1 LFSLAFETDDMAER
15 TFFYARRRDDF
26 VAQLEKISKH
36 INRVSNIRLVLA
48 LVTIALIYAGF
59 TEPYAFYL
67 AILAGGAFVWL
78 VLYHSR
84 LFVEKTHHESLV
96 KLNEGELKALEGD
109 YSFFD
114 GGNEFIDPHHP
125 YTHDLDVF
133 GEGSLFQALNRCN
146 TLEGKK
152 QLAERLSGHLTT
164 KDAIVNHQEAVKELS
179 SKPDFC
185 QHVQASGMEMNEQ
198 VNDHAELLEWVKHP
212 SFLYGKSFYKIIL
225 ILVPWLTVIAV
236 VGSFLFPV
244 LKPMATVL
252 VLLQWAVLGLHLKK
266 INAFHEYISRK
277 KTLLEKYGTLLG
289 HIQAETFSSG
299 LMKKFASQAQ
309 EAGEH
314 VKTLASLVSW
324 LNARLNFMMNLLV
337 NGLFLY
343 DLQCVYRLEK
353 WRETHGEKLVNWLA
367 AIRDTEVLISMATWH
382 ANHPSFSFPI
392 IQDEFQI
399 HAEEIGHPLLQPDEC
414 VSNTVA
420 IGNPHRVLIITGAN
434 MAGKSTFLRTLGVNL
449 VLALNGAPVCAK
461 SFQCPIVDLRSGMR
475 TADSLKDHQSYF
487 YAELTRLKSIVDE
500 LQSGKPLLILL
511 DEILKGTNS
520 TDKQA
525 GSMALVQQLLNHS
538 CLALIATHDLAL
550 GKLEED
556 YPNRVANYCF
566 EPTMEGDKLS
576 FDYKLQPGVAQKMNA
591 TFLMKKMGIIP
602 DA

>member
-1 LFSLAFETDDMAER
+1 MTER
-15 TFFYARRRDDF
+15 IKFYERRRDEF
-26 VAQLEKISKH
+26 RAQLQRIKKR

-67 AILAGGAFVWL
+67 AILTGGAFVWL
-78 VLYHSR
+78 VLHHGR
-84 LFVEKTHHESLV
+84 LFAEKTHLENLV
-96 KLNEGELKALEGD
+96 KLNEGERKALQGD

-125 YTHDLDVF
+125 YTHDLDIF
-133 GEGSLFQALNRCN
+133 GEGSLFQTLNRCN
-146 TLEGKK
+146 TREGRK
-152 QLAERLSGHLTT
+152 QLAERLSGHLAT
-164 KDAIVNHQEAVKELS
+164 KEAIVNHQEAVKELS
-179 SKPDFC
+179 LMTDFC

-198 VNDHAELLEWVKHP
+198 VNDHAELVEWVKHP
-212 SFLYGKSFYKIIL
+212 SFLYGKSFYKIML
-225 ILVPWLTVIAV
+225 ILVPWLTVFAV
-236 VGSFLFPV
+236 IGSFLFPV

-252 VLLQWAVLGLHLKK
+252 VLLQWTVLGLHLKK

-277 KTLLEKYGTLLG
+277 KTVLEKYGTLLG
-289 HIQAETFSSG
+289 HIQAQSFSAS
-299 LMKKFASQAQ
+299 LMKKFSGQAR

-324 LNARLNFMMNLLV
+324 LNARLNFMMNLVV

-343 DLQCVYRLEK
+343 DLNCVYRLEK
-353 WRETHGEKLVNWLA
+353 WRETHGEQLISWLA
-367 AIRDTEVLISMATWH
+367 AIRDTEVLISLATWH
-382 ANHPSFSFPI
+382 ANHPVFSFPI
-392 IQDEFQI
+392 IQEDFQI
-399 HAEEIGHPLLQPDEC
+399 HGEEIGHPLLQPEAC
-414 VSNTVA
+414 VANTVS

-461 SFQCPIVDLRSGMR
+461 SFRCPIVDLRSGMR

-500 LQSGKPLLILL
+500 LQSGRPLVILL

-525 GSMALVQQLLNHS
+525 GSMALVQQLLNHA

-550 GKLEED
+550 GKLETD
-556 YPNRVANYCF
+556 YPGQVTNYCF

-576 FDYKLQPGVAQKMNA
+576 FDYKLQPGIAQKMNA

>member
-1 LFSLAFETDDMAER
+1 MAER
-15 TFFYARRRDDF
+15 IKLYERRRDEF
-26 VAQLEKISKH
+26 FEQLQRIKKR
-36 INRVSNIRLVLA
+36 INRVSNIRLVLT

-67 AILAGGAFVWL
+67 AILSGGAFVWL
-78 VLYHSR
+78 VLHHGR
-84 LFVEKTHHESLV
+84 LFAEKTHLENLV
-96 KLNEGELKALEGD
+96 KLNEGEFKAVQGD

-125 YTHDLDVF
+125 YTHDLDIF

-146 TLEGKK
+146 TREGRK
-152 QLAERLSGHLTT
+152 QLAERLSGHLAT
-164 KDAIVNHQEAVKELS
+164 KEAIVNHQEAVKELS
-179 SKPDFC
+179 PMTDFC

-198 VNDHAELLEWVKHP
+198 VNDHAELMEWVKHA
-212 SFLYGKSFYKIIL
+212 SFVYGKIL
-225 ILVPWLTVIAV
+225 YRILLIVVPVLTVLSV
-236 VGSFLFPV
+236 VGSFFFPV
-244 LKPMATVL
+244 LKTIAMLL
-252 VLLQWAVLGLHLKK
+252 VLMQWVILGLHLKR

-277 KTLLEKYGTLLG
+277 KSLLEKYGALLG
-289 HIQAETFSSG
+289 HIQAQSFSSE

-309 EAGEH
+309 EAGEK
-314 VKTLASLVSW
+314 VKVLASLVSW
-324 LNARLNFMMNLLV
+324 LNARLNFMMSLLV

-353 WRETHGEKLVNWLA
+353 WREEHGKKLIAWLA
-367 AIRDTEVLISMATWH
+367 AIRDTEVLISLATWH
-382 ANHPSFSFPI
+382 ARHPAFSFPI
-392 IQDEFQI
+392 IQEDFQI
-399 HAEEIGHPLLQPDEC
+399 HAEETGHPLLQPEEC
-414 VSNTVA
+414 VVNTVA

-449 VLALNGAPVCAK
+449 TLALNGAPVCAK
-461 SFQCPIVDLRSGMR
+461 SFRCPIVDLRSGMR

-525 GSMALVQQLLNHS
+525 GSMALVQQLLNHA

-550 GKLEED
+550 GKLEAD
-556 YPNRVANYCF
+556 YPGKVVNYCF

-576 FDYKLQPGVAQKMNA
+576 FDYKLQPGIAQKMNA

>member
-1 LFSLAFETDDMAER
+1 MAER
-15 TFFYARRRDDF
+15 TNFYQRRGDDF
-26 VAQLEKISKH
+26 FAQLQKTSKR

-59 TEPYAFYL
+59 TEPYAFYV
-67 AILAGGAFVWL
+67 AVVTGVVFVWQ
-78 VLYHSR
+78 VLHHAK
-84 LFVEKTHHESLV
+84 LFAEKTHLENLV
-96 KLNEGELKALEGD
+96 KLNAGELQALQGD

-114 GGNEFIDPHHP
+114 SGIEFIDPHHP
-125 YTHDLDVF
+125 YTHDLDIF

-146 TLEGKK
+146 TREGKK
-152 QLAERLSGHLTT
+152 QLAERLSGHLAT
-164 KDAIVNHQEAVKELS
+164 KEAIANHQEAAKELS
-179 SKPDFC
+179 VMPDFC

-212 SFLYGKSFYKIIL
+212 SFLYGKSFYRIL
-225 ILVPWLTVIAV
+225 LVVVPVLTVLSV
-236 VGSFLFPV
+236 VGSFFIPI
-244 LKPMATVL
+244 LKAVAMIL
-252 VLLQWAVLGLHLKK
+252 VLTQWTILGLHLKR

-277 KTLLEKYGTLLG
+277 KTVLEKYGSLLG
-289 HIQAETFSSG
+289 HIQTQSFSSE
-299 LMKKFASQAQ
+299 LMKKFAGQAQ
-309 EAGEH
+309 EAGEK
-314 VKTLASLVSW
+314 VKALASLVSW

-353 WRETHGEKLVNWLA
+353 WREEHGEKLTTWLA
-367 AIRDTEVLISMATWH
+367 AIRDTEVLISLATWH
-382 ANHPSFSFPI
+382 ANHPTFSFPV

-399 HAEEIGHPLLQPDEC
+399 HAEDIGHPLLQQEEC
-414 VSNTVA
+414 VANSVT

-461 SFQCPIVDLRSGMR
+461 TFVCPSVDLRSGMR

-525 GSMALVQQLLNHS
+525 GSMALLQQLLNHS

-556 YPNRVANYCF
+556 YPNQVINYCF
-566 EPTMEGDKLS
+566 EPIMEGDKLS
-576 FDYKLQPGVAQKMNA
+576 FDYKLRMGIAQKMNA

>member
-1 LFSLAFETDDMAER
+1 MAER
-15 TFFYARRRDDF
+15 ADFYQKRRDDF
-26 VAQLEKISKH
+26 YAQLQKISKR
-36 INRVSNIRLVLA
+36 INRVSNLRLVIV

-59 TEPYAFYL
+59 TESSAFYG

-84 LFVEKTHHESLV
+84 LFVEKTHLENLV

-109 YSFFD
+109 FSFFD
-114 GGNEFIDPHHP
+114 SGSEFIDPHHP
-125 YTHDLDVF
+125 YTHDLDIF

-146 TLEGKK
+146 TREGKK
-152 QLAERLSGHLTT
+152 QLAERLSGHLAT
-164 KDAIVNHQEAVKELS
+164 KEAIVNHQEAAKELS
-179 SKPDFC
+179 VMTDFC

-198 VNDHAELLEWVKHP
+198 VHDHAELVEWVKRP
-212 SFLYGKSFYKIIL
+212 SFLYGKSFYRIL
-225 ILVPWLTVIAV
+225 LMVVPVLTVLSVA
-236 VGSFLFPV
+236 GSFFSPV
-244 LKPMATVL
+244 LKIVAMFL
-252 VLLQWAVLGLHLKK
+252 VLAQWVILGLHLKR

-277 KTLLEKYGTLLG
+277 KTLLEKYGSLLG
-289 HIQAETFSSG
+289 HIQTQSFSSE
-299 LMKKFASQAQ
+299 LMKKFAGQAY
-309 EAGEH
+309 EAGEK
-314 VKTLASLVSW
+314 VKELASLVSW

-353 WRETHGEKLVNWLA
+353 WREAHGDKLITWLK
-367 AIRDTEVLISMATWH
+367 AIRDTEVLISLATWH
-382 ANHPSFSFPI
+382 VNHPAFSFPI
-392 IQDEFQI
+392 IQEQFKIQ
-399 HAEEIGHPLLQPDEC
+399 AEDIGHPLLQPEEC
-414 VSNTVA
+414 VANTVT

-461 SFQCPIVDLRSGMR
+461 TFICPVVDLRSGMR

-525 GSMALVQQLLNHS
+525 GSIALVQQLLNHS

-550 GKLEED
+550 GKLETD
-556 YPNRVANYCF
+556 YPNQVANYCF

-576 FDYKLQPGVAQKMNA
+576 FDYKLRTGIAQKMNA